1 MRYASLI
8 IHPGY
13 STDDSIEDVKTI
25 LANPEKYGSYS
36 SYLER
41 LERFLIR
48 LRKEERKNF
57 FTIQDGA
64 SKKLSSI
71 FLPNEHSIMIV
82 TKPTYEK
89 GVMIVGARFGEEEIE
104 AESQV
109 VPRLRRALKRY
120 DGIAVAGE
128 YAWFDDGELAG
139 SKSSKRLG
147 CLGDFILEY
156 LKDIPFVGIKG
167 LVYPSRKP
175 RRIEGDNGLIDKI
188 YSKTIEPEIIF
199 NH

>member
-57 FTIQDGA
+57 FTI
-64 SKKLSSI
+64 
-71 FLPNEHSIMIV
+71 
-82 TKPTYEK
+82 
-89 GVMIVGARFGEEEIE
+89 
-104 AESQV
+104 
-109 VPRLRRALKRY
+109 
-120 DGIAVAGE
+120 
-128 YAWFDDGELAG
+128 
-139 SKSSKRLG
+139 
-147 CLGDFILEY
+147 DFI
-156 LKDIPFVGIKG
+156 
-167 LVYPSRKP
+167 
-175 RRIEGDNGLIDKI
+175 N
-188 YSKTIEPEIIF
+188 
-199 NH
+199 